1 MNTVSLLCGFLI
13 IFTGVYLLNLSRSD
27 PNGQKS
33 AGAHSGYDA
42 TPTDMVSS
50 FQTRRSMQ
58 ARRSGDPSRHSIGS
72 AHGDREGLIRA
83 YDEEEAAGFGL
94 TDLAEES
101 DGEGSHRPNGH
112 NGRSKEQDTIELQS
126 RKSTGR

>member
-1 MNTVSLLCGFLI
+1 M
-13 IFTGVYLLNLSRSD
+13 YLLNLSRGD
-27 PNGQKS
+27 PDGTKLGGNR
-33 AGAHSGYDA
+33 AGYDA
-42 TPTDMVSS
+42 TPTDIVSS

-101 DGEGSHRPNGH
+101 DEEGHRPNGRP
-112 NGRSKEQDTIELQS
+112 NGNKERDTIELQS
-126 RKSTGR
+126 RNSSGR